1 MSSHHINFNEIT
13 HTYTNINTGERY
25 ISGTQLLSKYKPKFD
40 TDKIAEQSA
49 KKRGMTKEAVL
60 KEWSDAA
67 NTATTKGTAIHETI
81 ESMLMHISEKFHTEY
96 AVVAKKAIVEIEKNL
111 GNTSNITSEMLLWN
125 DKLKIAS
132 QSDLVQR
139 YTPPFAEHEVI
150 NVIDYKTN
158 KTIDT
163 YNKYNTY
170 MLEPLNNL
178 MECEYNV
185 YSLQLS
191 LYPYLL
197 EKMYP
202 QAKIG
207 KLAIMWL
214 NPHTE
219 EWKTFAV
226 PYMKY
231 DVIRLL
237 QDYKTT
243 FLDK

>member
-1 MSSHHINFNEIT
+1 MKSSHIKFDEKTHI
-13 HTYTNINTGERY
+13 YTNINTGERY
-25 ISGTQLLSKYKPKFD
+25 ISGTQLLGKYKEKFD
-40 TDKIAEQSA
+40 SDAIAERTA
-49 KKRGMTKEAVL
+49 KKRGLTKEQIL
-60 KEWSDAA
+60 SEWKESA
-67 NTATTKGTAIHETI
+67 NIATTKGTAIHETI
-81 ESMLMHISEKFHTEY
+81 ESMLMRIPEKFHSEY
-96 AVVAKKAIVEIEKNL
+96 SIVAKKALVEIEKVL
-111 GNTSNITSEMLLWN
+111 GNTSNITSEMLIWN
-125 DKLKIAS
+125 DKFKIAS

-139 YTPPFAEHEVI
+139 YTPPFCKHEII
-150 NVIDYKTN
+150 NIIDYKTN

-178 MECEYNV
+178 MECEYNI

-191 LYPYLL
+191 LYAYLL

-237 QDYKTT
+237 QDFKSS
-243 FLDK
+243 F

>member
-1 MSSHHINFNEIT
+1 MKSSHIKFDEKTHI
-13 HTYTNINTGERY
+13 YTNINTGERY
-25 ISGTQLLSKYKPKFD
+25 ISGTQLLGKYKEKFD
-40 TDKIAEQSA
+40 SDAIAERTA
-49 KKRGMTKEAVL
+49 KKRGLTKEQIL
-60 KEWSDAA
+60 SEWKESA
-67 NTATTKGTAIHETI
+67 NIATTKGTAIHETI
-81 ESMLMHISEKFHTEY
+81 ESMLMRIPEKFHSEY
-96 AVVAKKAIVEIEKNL
+96 SIVAKKALVEIEKVL
-111 GNTSNITSEMLLWN
+111 GNTSNITSEMLIWN

-139 YTPPFAEHEVI
+139 YTPPFCKHEII
-150 NVIDYKTN
+150 NIIDYKTN
-158 KTIDT
+158 KAIDT

-178 MECEYNV
+178 MECEYNI

-191 LYPYLL
+191 LYAYLL

-237 QDYKTT
+237 QDFKSS
-243 FLDK
+243 F

>member
-1 MSSHHINFNEIT
+1 MKSSHIKFDEKTHI
-13 HTYTNINTGERY
+13 YTNINTGERY
-25 ISGTQLLSKYKPKFD
+25 ISGTQLLGKYKEKFD
-40 TDKIAEQSA
+40 SDAIAERTA
-49 KKRGMTKEAVL
+49 KKRGLTKDQILSEW
-60 KEWSDAA
+60 KESA
-67 NTATTKGTAIHETI
+67 NIATTKGTAIHETI
-81 ESMLMHISEKFHTEY
+81 QSMLMRIPEKFHSEY
-96 AVVAKKAIVEIEKNL
+96 SIVAKKALVEIEKVL
-111 GNTSNITSEMLLWN
+111 GNTSNITSEMLIWN

-139 YTPPFAEHEVI
+139 YTPPFCKHEII
-150 NVIDYKTN
+150 NIIDYKTN
-158 KTIDT
+158 KAIDT

-178 MECEYNV
+178 MECEYNI

-191 LYPYLL
+191 LYAYLL

-237 QDYKTT
+237 QDFKSS
-243 FLDK
+243 F

>member
-1 MSSHHINFNEIT
+1 MKSSHIKFNEKT
-13 HTYTNINTGERY
+13 HIYTNINTGERY
-25 ISGTQLLSKYKPKFD
+25 ISGTQLLGKYKEKFD
-40 TDKIAEQSA
+40 SDAIAERTA
-49 KKRGMTKEAVL
+49 KKRGLTKEQIL
-60 KEWSDAA
+60 SEWKESA
-67 NTATTKGTAIHETI
+67 NNATTKGTAIHETI
-81 ESMLMHISEKFHTEY
+81 ESMLMRIPEKFHSEY
-96 AVVAKKAIVEIEKNL
+96 SIVAKKALVEIEKVL
-111 GNTSNITSEMLLWN
+111 GNTSNITSEMLIWN

-139 YTPPFAEHEVI
+139 YTPSFCKHEII
-150 NVIDYKTN
+150 NIIDYKTN
-158 KTIDT
+158 KAIDT

-178 MECEYNV
+178 MECEYNI

-191 LYPYLL
+191 LYAYLL

-237 QDYKTT
+237 QDFKSS
-243 FLDK
+243 F

>member
-1 MSSHHINFNEIT
+1 MKSSHIKFDEKTHI
-13 HTYTNINTGERY
+13 YTNINTGERY
-25 ISGTQLLSKYKPKFD
+25 ISGTQLLGKYKEKFD
-40 TDKIAEQSA
+40 SDAIAERTA
-49 KKRGMTKEAVL
+49 KKRGLTKEQIL
-60 KEWSDAA
+60 SEWKESA
-67 NTATTKGTAIHETI
+67 NIATTKGTAIHETI
-81 ESMLMHISEKFHTEY
+81 ESMLMHIPEKFHTEY
-96 AVVAKKAIVEIEKNL
+96 AVVAKKAIVEIEKVL
-111 GNTSNITSEMLLWN
+111 GNTSNITSEMLIWN

-139 YTPPFAEHEVI
+139 YTPPFCKHEII
-150 NVIDYKTN
+150 NIIDYKTN
-158 KTIDT
+158 KAIDT

-178 MECEYNV
+178 MECEYNI

-191 LYPYLL
+191 LYAYLL

-237 QDYKTT
+237 QDFKSS
-243 FLDK
+243 F

>member
-1 MSSHHINFNEIT
+1 MKSSHIKFDEKTHI
-13 HTYTNINTGERY
+13 YTNINTGERY
-25 ISGTQLLSKYKPKFD
+25 ISGTQLLGKYKEKFD
-40 TDKIAEQSA
+40 SDAIAERTA
-49 KKRGMTKEAVL
+49 KKRGLTKEQIL
-60 KEWSDAA
+60 NEWKESA
-67 NTATTKGTAIHETI
+67 NIATTKGTAIHETI
-81 ESMLMHISEKFHTEY
+81 ESMLMRIPEKFHSEY
-96 AVVAKKAIVEIEKNL
+96 SIVAKKALVEIEKVL
-111 GNTSNITSEMLLWN
+111 GNTSNITSEMLIWN

-139 YTPPFAEHEVI
+139 YTPPFCKHEII
-150 NVIDYKTN
+150 NIIDYKTN
-158 KTIDT
+158 KAIDT

-178 MECEYNV
+178 MECEYNI

-191 LYPYLL
+191 LYAYLL

-237 QDYKTT
+237 QDFKSS
-243 FLDK
+243 F

>member
-1 MSSHHINFNEIT
+1 
-13 HTYTNINTGERY
+13 
-25 ISGTQLLSKYKPKFD
+25 
-40 TDKIAEQSA
+40 
-49 KKRGMTKEAVL
+49 
-60 KEWSDAA
+60 
-67 NTATTKGTAIHETI
+67 
-81 ESMLMHISEKFHTEY
+81 
-96 AVVAKKAIVEIEKNL
+96 
-111 GNTSNITSEMLLWN
+111 
-125 DKLKIAS
+125 
-132 QSDLVQR
+132 
-139 YTPPFAEHEVI
+139 
-150 NVIDYKTN
+150 
-158 KTIDT
+158 
-163 YNKYNTY
+163 

-191 LYPYLL
+191 LYAYLL

-237 QDYKTT
+237 QDFKSS
-243 FLDK
+243 F